1 MPTPNPI
8 SSVKAALEHET
19 HARDEVR
26 RQLSIARGHM
36 SQRALAA
43 QLGISQPAIA
53 QRLAGYESDYE
64 TRALETLPSLAE
76 HIRHS
81 LAAKGESLST
91 RLRLVAQGMS
101 DSRSLT
107 RPHDQRF
114 FLREPSSTGDP
125 RWDAFLAG
133 GGHDPG
139 AQPATWMHGP
149 PSAGEAPAGPTD
161 LDSFVLRA
169 KLAPLLTGAPSYAGA
184 VDLADLCR
192 GMFTF
197 ASMRPPSP
205 RPQAAPR
212 SRELGPCAAFFS
224 CHAAMRAAPVWD
236 MSAV

>member
-64 TRALETLPSLAE
+64 TRALETLPSLADN
-76 HIRHS
+76 IRQS

-101 DSRSLT
+101 DFRSLT

-125 RWDAFLAG
+125 RWDALLAG
-133 GGHDPG
+133 VAAREARQAGLPIPRWTMAPTKFCDRAWFP
-139 AQPATWMHGP
+139 TET
-149 PSAGEAPAGPTD
+149 PS
-161 LDSFVLRA
+161 LRA
-169 KLAPLLTGAPSYAGA
+169 MAFMASPA
-184 VDLADLCR
+184 DLAIRNVYLDP
-192 GMFTF
+192 
-197 ASMRPPSP
+197 A
-205 RPQAAPR
+205 
-212 SRELGPCAAFFS
+212 ELES
-224 CHAAMRAAPVWD
+224 L
-236 MSAV
+236 